1 MRERHL
7 QDLLTNAADAA
18 FITHSDGAI
27 RFWNQAA
34 EKLFGIPAGEAAG
47 QSCAQLLEGLD
58 AQEARFCRLDCPV
71 LEMAEQNDPVR
82 AFDLNVKTSTGL
94 RRWINVS
101 VLHMRASGGELLVV
115 HLVRDI
121 DRKKKLE
128 AVTERFLVQVG
139 SLTGQ
144 DVDQLLTGAPAPHF
158 ALTSREREIIQLLAR
173 SLPLRAV
180 SQELKIS
187 YTTARNHLQHIMRK
201 LSAHSRTEAILR
213 AMKERLL

>member
-1 MRERHL
+1 MRERDL

-18 FITHSDGAI
+18 FITQSDGVI

-34 EKLFGIPAGEAAG
+34 EKLFGIPAGEAASK
-47 QSCAQLLEGLD
+47 SCAVLLEGLD
-58 AQEARFCRLDCPV
+58 AQGASFCRLDCPV
-71 LEMAEQNDPVR
+71 LEMAEQNNAVS
-82 AFDLNVKTSTGL
+82 AFDLNVKTKSGL

-101 VLHMRASGGELLVV
+101 VLHMRTSGGELLVI
-115 HLVRDI
+115 HLIRDI

-144 DVDQLLTGAPAPHF
+144 DVDQLLTGGPAPHF
-158 ALTSREREIIQLLAR
+158 ALTSREREILQLLAHG
-173 SLPLRAV
+173 LPLRAV
-180 SQELKIS
+180 SQELEIS
-187 YTTARNHLQHIMRK
+187 YATARNHVQHIMRK